1 LLRFPFN
8 YYYYT
13 TDKYIKAREYR
24 IFIMP
29 VVDPNLIG
37 PSFAGGYYGEQTG
50 STGGGYDPVTGL
62 QQSDSQ
68 NSTGGSAALSQNY
81 NLGADFRGGYYGEQ
95 TAGTGG
101 GYDPVTGTNTSD
113 STNSVGGSAAIS
125 QNYNIGMGGVV
136 ADYKSQEGEVNPADD
151 AAIRLSA
158 TGLKQGG
165 GTGEGSAA
173 TNVEFKDAAGAAT
186 ASDWRV
192 RLALANSS
200 KIFYKDPKNVL
211 LKPIAET
218 NGLIFPYTPTINISH
233 TATYNSQQ
241 LTHSNYAMQF
251 YQGSDVSDI
260 TISGEFT
267 VQDVAEGRYLM
278 AAIYFLRAS
287 TKMFFGYDGATVDG
301 NPGGNSGNPPP
312 ILYLNG
318 YGDQY
323 FPNVPCVLT
332 SFSHI
337 LPNEVDYIDVPIS
350 ESTTELVEST
360 RPVAKD
366 VTNTLV
372 GGNYGTVQNV
382 EYAPNWNLV
391 GVAGNEAAA
400 EKLAANNKAADTKS
414 YTYNTTTTTRT
425 TRLPTSSTISISL
438 RPVYSRKSLHEKFNL
453 NDFAAGRLVNGKG
466 SFL

>member
-1 LLRFPFN
+1 
-8 YYYYT
+8 
-13 TDKYIKAREYR
+13 
-24 IFIMP
+24 MP
-29 VVDPNLIG
+29 VVDPNLIA
-37 PSFAGGYYGEQTG
+37 PSYAGGYYGEQSG
-50 STGGGYDPVTGL
+50 ATGGGYDPTTGL

-68 NSTGGSAALSQNY
+68 NSTGGSAAVSQNY

-101 GYDPVTGTNTSD
+101 GYDPLTGTNTSD
-113 STNSVGGSAAIS
+113 STNSIGGSAAIS
-125 QNYNIGMGGVV
+125 QDYNMGMGGVV
-136 ADYKSQEGEVNPADD
+136 ADYKSQVGEVNPADD
-151 AAIRLSA
+151 AGIRLA
-158 TGLKQGG
+158 GTGLTPGG
-165 GTGEGSAA
+165 GTGGTAGP
-173 TNVEFKDAAGAAT
+173 TNVEFKDAAGAAS

-200 KIFYKDPKNVL
+200 QIFYKDPKNTL
-211 LKPIAET
+211 MKPLADT
-218 NGLIFPYTPTINISH
+218 NGLVFPYTPTINITH

-241 LTHSNYAMQF
+241 LTHSNYAQQF
-251 YQGSDVSDI
+251 YQGSDVSEI
-260 TISGEFT
+260 SISGEFT
-267 VQDVAEGRYLM
+267 VQDAAEGRYLL

-287 TKMFFGYDGATVDG
+287 TKMFFGFG
-301 NPGGNSGNPPP
+301 NAGQDLSGSMGNSGNPPP

-332 SFSHI
+332 SFNHT
-337 LPNEVDYIDVPIS
+337 LPNEVDYIDIPVTD
-350 ESTTELVEST
+350 STTELVEST

-438 RPVYSRKSLHEKFNL
+438 RPVYSRKSLHDKFNL
-453 NDFAAGRLVNGKG
+453 DDFAAGRLVNGKG